1 MDARSARSRRRLTT
15 AVIALASE
23 QPIGEVTAAAVA
35 VEAEVNRSTFYQ
47 HAESPAALLRTALR
61 DELDAIRSVYVAAAP
76 PDAVAEAVSAS
87 TFRVIDHVEH
97 HAVIYERELSPA
109 ACSGVGAMLTQ
120 HLAESIRLLV
130 ELGAVR
136 IPRIERH
143 PRPESLADAVA
154 HVVAAGAV
162 GAIGLWLREPEP
174 RDRDLLVAH
183 WRVALPAWWPAES
196 ARLEHGQPRAEG
208 RPRLRESGVQR

>member
-1 MDARSARSRRRLTT
+1 MDARSARSRHRLTT

-23 QPIGEVTAAAVA
+23 QPIGDVTAAAVA

-61 DELDAIRSVYVAAAP
+61 DELDGMRADLVAAAQ

-87 TFRVIDHVEH
+87 TFRVIDHVER
-97 HAVIYERELSPA
+97 HAAIYERELSPFA
-109 ACSGVGAMLTQ
+109 SSGVFVMLAQ

-136 IPRIERH
+136 VPHDDEH
-143 PRPESLADAVA
+143 PRPESLVDTAA
-154 HVVAAGAV
+154 HVVASGAV
-162 GAIGLWLREPEP
+162 GAIGVWLREPEP
-174 RDRDLLVAH
+174 RDRGLLVAH
-183 WRVALPAWWPAES
+183 WRVALPDWWPVA
-196 ARLEHGQPRAEG
+196 G
-208 RPRLRESGVQR
+208 

>member
-23 QPIGEVTAAAVA
+23 QPIGDVTAAAVA

-61 DELDAIRSVYVAAAP
+61 DELESIRADLVAAAGP
-76 PDAVAEAVSAS
+76 ESVTEALSAS
-87 TFRVIDHVEH
+87 PYHVIDHVERH
-97 HAVIYERELSPA
+97 SAIYERELSPY
-109 ACSGVGAMLTQ
+109 ACSGVFGMLAQ

-136 IPRIERH
+136 LPRVDDH
-143 PRPESLADAVA
+143 PRPESLTDTVA

-174 RDRDLLVAH
+174 RDRRLLVAH
-183 WRVALPAWWPAES
+183 WRAALPEWWPAE
-196 ARLEHGQPRAEG
+196 GG
-208 RPRLRESGVQR
+208 